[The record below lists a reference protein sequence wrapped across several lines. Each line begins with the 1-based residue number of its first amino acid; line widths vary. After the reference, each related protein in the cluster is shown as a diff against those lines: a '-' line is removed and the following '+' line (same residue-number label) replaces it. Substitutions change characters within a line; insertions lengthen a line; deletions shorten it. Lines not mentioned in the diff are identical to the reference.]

1 MFGVL
6 FALENVVLMT
16 QELVLCAAGLVQK
29 KKKKKERGRERK
41 SAQEREQGKGMGPR
55 LLPGCLFKAGC
66 RILVCPR
73 AGRLKK
79 SPLNK
84 RPGTEPKVCSEA
96 LPHADSKASF
106 LPHLADC
113 CSGRLSHNGGPRGAV
128 SGTHSQPWRRRRKLV
143 PIPPLFL

>member
-16 QELVLCAAGLVQK
+16 QELVLCAAGLVYK
-29 KKKKKERGRERK
+29 KKGERESARGNGAPVTPRVFIQGCLSHPCLSKSRKIKKKTSTKGQGRNLK
-41 SAQEREQGKGMGPR
+41 SEMKPSRTR
-55 LLPGCLFKAGC
+55 L
-66 RILVCPR
+66 
-73 AGRLKK
+73 
-79 SPLNK
+79 
-84 RPGTEPKVCSEA
+84 
-96 LPHADSKASF
+96 KASF

-128 SGTHSQPWRRRRKLV
+128 SGTYSSLKRRWRRRKLV